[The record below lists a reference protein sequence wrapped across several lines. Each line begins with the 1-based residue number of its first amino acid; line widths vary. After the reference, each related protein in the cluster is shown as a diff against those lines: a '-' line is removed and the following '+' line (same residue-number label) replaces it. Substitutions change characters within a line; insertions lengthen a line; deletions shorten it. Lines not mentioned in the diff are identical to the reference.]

1 LDFGLMSASNAGF
14 VSFII
19 WALFYLT
26 NVCFGYLLTMYTL
39 PRAQAFVGFLF
50 IFARMIH
57 ASVEGKIPQIIQM
70 LKKHKV
76 KRAYVFGSVCTG
88 HFTDTSDVDLL
99 IAFEE
104 DLDPIEY
111 GDLYWSL
118 DEKLPQLL
126 NRPVDLLTEKQLR
139 NPYFIKVMNRTKTP
153 LYEG

>member
-1 LDFGLMSASNAGF
+1 MVQLFGPWINCM
-14 VSFII
+14 
-19 WALFYLT
+19 
-26 NVCFGYLLTMYTL
+26 
-39 PRAQAFVGFLF
+39 FLKKYEVHH
-50 IFARMIH
+50 IRNHCRLSIYICQMIH
-57 ASVEGKIPQIIQM
+57 ASVESKIPQLIQM

-76 KRAYVFGSVCTG
+76 KRAYAFGSVCTS
-88 HFTDTSDVDLL
+88 HFTDKSDVDLL

-104 DLDPIEY
+104 NLDPIEY

-126 NRPVDLLTEKQLR
+126 SRPVDLLTEKQLR